1 MSYVQQ
7 VNPYAEI
14 PDVLREVG
22 QGLRHAE
29 LEGVREK
36 LPLDV
41 VSDLDFW
48 AEAKISEHLRRCF
61 PEDTILSEESANR
74 VAYADRIWVLD
85 PLDGTVNRTS
95 DIPYFAI
102 SLALLEHGTPSMG
115 WIYDPIHNEL
125 FSARAGR
132 GAFVNERRIHV
143 VEEGVRGVA
152 LTSGLLQ
159 EMARVASEPLVELLT
174 AGKLRNFG
182 AQALHLAYVAAGRLH
197 AAASMET
204 RLWDNLAGAL
214 LVREAGGIY
223 TDLHGRDPFPIGPGS
238 PVLLGAADSCIAASA
253 SSHPVILEFLQALM
267 VDP

>member
-1 MSYVQQ
+1 RPMVPRARRASVFQSRLVFSTPLVAPPFRAWVRPMSYVLQ

-14 PDVLREVG
+14 PDILREVG
-22 QGLRHAE
+22 QALRHAE

-36 LPLDV
+36 QPLDV

-48 AEAKISEHLRRCF
+48 AEAKISEHLRRWF

-95 DIPYFAI
+95 EVPYFAI
-102 SLALLEHGTPSMG
+102 SLALLEHGAPSMG
-115 WIYDPIHNEL
+115 WIYDPVHHEL

-159 EMARVASEPLVELLT
+159 EMARVASEPLVELLS

-182 AQALHLAYVAAGRLH
+182 AQALHLAY
-197 AAASMET
+197 
-204 RLWDNLAGAL
+204 
-214 LVREAGGIY
+214 
-223 TDLHGRDPFPIGPGS
+223 
-238 PVLLGAADSCIAASA
+238 
-253 SSHPVILEFLQALM
+253 
-267 VDP
+267 